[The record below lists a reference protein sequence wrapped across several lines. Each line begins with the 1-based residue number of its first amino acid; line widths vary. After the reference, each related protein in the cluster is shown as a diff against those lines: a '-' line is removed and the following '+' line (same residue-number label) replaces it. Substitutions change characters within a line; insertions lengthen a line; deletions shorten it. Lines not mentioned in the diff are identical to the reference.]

1 MRLFFDSSVLLA
13 AAGST
18 SGASRLL
25 ITSAKREGWSLL
37 TSAYCV
43 REVEYNLP
51 KLGPKATTG
60 ITRGQAATCWAARLD
75 SEISA
80 VFSHTLDPGAA

>member
-1 MRLFFDSSVLLA
+1 MDSSVLLA

-25 ITSAKREGWSLL
+25 ITSAKREGWILV

-43 REVEYNLP
+43 REVEHNLP
-51 KLGPKATTG
+51 KLKPKASIDWRRTIKPALTVAG
-60 ITRGQAATCWAARLD
+60 TLLVLD
-75 SEISA
+75 
-80 VFSHTLDPGAA
+80 